1 MISIH
6 KHYIYRCTI
15 LAQGEIISNEKP
27 VAMVS
32 RSTSKTEQNYT
43 QLDLEAMAVVYGL
56 RCFHTYSIGKNWKNK
71 TKTSGL
77 SFLFIIWKGTKQ
89 PSKLFKLPCKSV
101 EISKQIRERDQKILV
116 NLYIPCP

>member
-1 MISIH
+1 M
-6 KHYIYRCTI
+6 
-15 LAQGEIISNEKP
+15 IISNEKP

-71 TKTSGL
+71 PKTSGL

-89 PSKLFKLPCKSV
+89 PSKLFKLACKSV
-101 EISKQIRERDQKILV
+101 EISK
-116 NLYIPCP
+116 